1 MITLARA
8 DRSLVARWWWSV
20 DRWTIAA
27 ILLLGLIGALL
38 SMAASPA
45 VAERLGVDPFHFVR
59 RQLVYL
65 PLGGMILLAASL
77 LTPDGVRRVGLASFG
92 IGLVLLAATPLM
104 GAEIKG
110 ATRWLSLGGLTLQP
124 SEFVKPTFAVV
135 AAWLFAGQRWD
146 PSMPGNWVAGGL
158 LAVVLVLL
166 VLQPDI
172 GMAATVTVVWCAQ
185 FFLAG
190 LGVVWLVL
198 LLAGG
203 VGALGAGYA
212 LLPHVRDRID
222 QFLDPS
228 TGDSYQADVAMMAF
242 EQGGLFGRGPGQGV
256 VKDILPDAHA
266 DYIFAVAAEEF
277 GSLACLL
284 IIGLFAF
291 VTLRSFAR
299 AWSERSLFGLLAVT
313 GLAMQFG
320 LQALIN
326 MAVNVRL
333 LPPKGMTLPFVS
345 YGGSSLLA
353 LALGMGLMLALTRR
367 RFDGGVEP

>member
-20 DRWTIAA
+20 DRWTLAA
-27 ILLLGLIGALL
+27 ILLLALIGALL
-38 SMAASPA
+38 GMAASPA
-45 VAERLGVDPFHFVR
+45 VAERIGVAPFHFVH
-59 RQLVYL
+59 RQLAYL
-65 PLGGMILLAASL
+65 PLAVAVLIGTSL
-77 LTPDGVRRVGLASFG
+77 LSADGVRRVALAGFG
-92 IGLVLLAATPLM
+92 VGLVLLAATPIV
-104 GAEIKG
+104 GDEIKG
-110 ATRWLSLGGLTLQP
+110 ATRWLSLGGLTIQP

-146 PSMPGNWVAGGL
+146 PAFPGNVVAIALLALVVGL
-158 LAVVLVLL
+158 LAR
-166 VLQPDI
+166 QPDV
-172 GMAATVTVVWCAQ
+172 GMATMVTVVWCAQ

-190 LGVVWLVL
+190 LALGWLVL
-198 LLAGG
+198 CALGG
-203 VGALGAGYA
+203 VGLLGLGYV
-212 LLPHVRDRID
+212 LLPHVSDRID

-228 TGDSYQADVAMMAF
+228 SGDTYQSDVAMMAI
-242 EQGGLFGRGPGQGV
+242 EQGGFFGRGPGQGQ

-284 IIGLFAF
+284 IIVLFAF
-291 VTLRSFAR
+291 VTLRAFAR
-299 AWSERSLFGLLAVT
+299 ASGDRSLFGLLAVT
-313 GLAMQFG
+313 GLATQFG

-353 LALGMGLMLALTRR
+353 LALGMGMLLALTRR
-367 RFDGGVEP
+367 RYDGGAEP